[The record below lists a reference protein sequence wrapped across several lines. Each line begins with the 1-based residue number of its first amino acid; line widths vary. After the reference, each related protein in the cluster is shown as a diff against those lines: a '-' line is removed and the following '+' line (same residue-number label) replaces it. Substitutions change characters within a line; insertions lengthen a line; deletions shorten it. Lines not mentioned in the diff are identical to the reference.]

1 MSFPIRYR
9 NLNGVIAFASGCHI
23 SRVARARRIF
33 GRQSILVTMSGD
45 TSSPRA
51 EWEAAFSASPT
62 RDAEFTTLSGIPLDP
77 VYGPEDGD
85 FPGQYPYTRGPY
97 ASMYRSRLWTMR
109 MFAGFGTAE
118 DTNWRFKEIIKAGG
132 TGLSTAFDMPTLL
145 GLDSDDPMSL
155 GEVGRCGV
163 AVDSLSDMEDLYAGI
178 DLGEVTTSMTIN
190 SPAAVIFSMFIAQ
203 AEKAGVQRA
212 RLGGT
217 LQNDIL
223 KEYQA
228 QKEFVFPPR
237 QSMRLVRDTIDF
249 TAAEMPR
256 WHSVSI
262 SGYHI
267 REAGSTAV
275 EELAFTLANG
285 FAYVELALAAG
296 LDVDAF
302 APRLSFFFNAHI
314 DFFEE
319 IAKYRAARR
328 IWARWMKDRYGATD
342 PRSMQCRFHTQTAG
356 VSLTAQQPEVNIA
369 RTAIEALAGVLGG
382 TQSLHTNSM
391 DEALALPTEKAARIA
406 LRTQQVIAH
415 ETNVAHVADP
425 LGGSYYV
432 ESLTDEVERQAE
444 EIFAHLESL
453 GNGSLLEG
461 VITGIEENWFQGRI
475 SDSAYDLERRLN
487 AGQRITVGVN
497 GFKDGNEEDQMQLL
511 RITNEDEL
519 RQRKRLDGV
528 RSDRNQD
535 AVAAALEKLRTEAED
550 PEVNLMPTL
559 IEASHVYATVG
570 EMMSTMAGV
579 FGRHVEVPSI

>member
-1 MSFPIRYR
+1 MPTPREIWEAEFGAAP
-9 NLNGVIAFASGCHI
+9 
-23 SRVARARRIF
+23 RRDADF
-33 GRQSILVTMSGD
+33 ETMSG
-45 TSSPRA
+45 
-51 EWEAAFSASPT
+51 
-62 RDAEFTTLSGIPLDP
+62 IPVEP
-77 VYGPEDGD
+77 VYGPDDGE
-85 FPGQYPYTRGPY
+85 FPGQFPYTRGPY

-118 DTNWRFKEIIKAGG
+118 DTNWRFKEIIRAGG
-132 TGLSTAFDMPTLL
+132 GGLSTAFDMPTLL
-145 GLDSDDPMSL
+145 GIDSDDPMAL

-163 AVDSLSDMEDLYAGI
+163 AVDTLADMEDLYADI

-190 SPAAVIFSMFIAQ
+190 SPAAVIFAMFVAQ
-203 AEKAGVQRA
+203 AEKAGIPRA

-237 QSMRLVRDTIDF
+237 QSMRLVRDTIAF
-249 TAAEMPR
+249 TSAEMPR

-296 LDVDAF
+296 LPVDAF

-328 IWARWMKDRYGATD
+328 IWARWMRDRYGAED

-356 VSLTAQQPEVNIA
+356 VSLTAQQPELNIA

-391 DEALALPTEKAARIA
+391 DEAMALPTEKAARIA
-406 LRTQQVIAH
+406 LRTQQIIAN

-425 LGGSYYV
+425 LGGSHYV
-432 ESLTDEVERQAE
+432 EALTDEVERQAE
-444 EIFAHLESL
+444 EIFAYIEEL
-453 GNGSLLEG
+453 GSGSMLEG
-461 VITGIEENWFQGRI
+461 AIKGIEENWFQGRI
-475 SDSAYDLERRLN
+475 SDSAFELERKVNEGR
-487 AGQRITVGVN
+487 RIIVGVN
-497 GFKDGNEEDQMQLL
+497 AFTEGNEEEQIPLL
-511 RITNEDEL
+511 RITNEDEQ
-519 RQRKRLDGV
+519 RQRKRLDAV
-528 RSDRNQD
+528 RDRRDESKVN
-535 AVAAALEKLRTEAED
+535 AVLERLRAEAAD
-550 PEVNLMPTL
+550 PEINLMPTL
-559 IEASHVYATVG
+559 IEAAQAYATLG
-570 EMMSTMAGV
+570 EIMSTMGSV
-579 FGRHVEVPSI
+579 FGRHVEVPTF